1 MVASR
6 PSNQRRTGG
15 PKVAKK
21 FYTIMIVPHATAK
34 FRRLRV
40 SKNLLLGGGAFVSA
54 LHLAGLTVPHFVIR
68 TLTLS
73 HGLAKMTQENAER
86 RKSNE
91 RFDASLND
99 LRNRFQEI
107 ESKAT
112 KLALMVGVEDLPTQ
126 TRGAGGGRLP
136 DLRGIDPRQAE
147 PLIDSQIQTLKER
160 SGVLQDSFRVLDTA
174 FQKQALLL
182 SSTPSIYPVRGLLGN
197 GFGWRRDPF
206 TGMRDFHQGLDIV
219 APQGTRVVA
228 PADGIVTRVGP
239 AGGFGLSLF
248 ISHGYGVVT
257 RYGHLSSTAV
267 EVGQRVRR
275 GETIATTGSTGRST
289 GPHLHYEV
297 MVHQKAVDPL
307 VYILEESKVF

>member
-1 MVASR
+1 M
-6 PSNQRRTGG
+6 
-15 PKVAKK
+15 AKK

-40 SKNLLLGGGAFVSA
+40 SRNLLLGGGAFLSA
-54 LHLAGLTVPHFVIR
+54 LLLSGLTVPHFLIR
-68 TLTLS
+68 TLSLS
-73 HGLAKMTQENAER
+73 HGLAKMTQENAEL

-91 RFDASLND
+91 RFDASLNE
-99 LRNRFQEI
+99 LRNRLQEI

-112 KLALMVGVEDLPTQ
+112 KFALMVGVEDLPTQ
-126 TRGAGGGRLP
+126 PMGAGGGTLP

-147 PLIDSQIQTLKER
+147 PIIDSQIRTLKER

-248 ISHGYGVVT
+248 VSHGYGVVT

-267 EVGQRVRR
+267 KVGQRVRR
-275 GETIATTGSTGRST
+275 GETIAATGSTGRST

>member
-1 MVASR
+1 
-6 PSNQRRTGG
+6 
-15 PKVAKK
+15 VAKK

-40 SKNLLLGGGAFVSA
+40 SRNLLLTGAAFVSA
-54 LHLAGLTVPHFVIR
+54 LLLAGLTVPHFIIR

-73 HGLAKMTQENAER
+73 HGLAKMTQENAEL

-99 LRNRFQEI
+99 LRNRLQEI
-107 ESKAT
+107 EGKAA
-112 KLALMVGVEDLPTQ
+112 KFALMVGVEDLPTQ
-126 TRGAGGGRLP
+126 TMGAGGGTLP
-136 DLRGIDPRQAE
+136 DLKGIDPRQAE

-160 SGVLQDSFRVLDTA
+160 SGILQDSFRVLDTA

-248 ISHGYGVVT
+248 ISHGFGVVT
-257 RYGHLSSTAV
+257 RYGHLSSTTV
-267 EVGQRVRR
+267 KVGQRVRR
-275 GETIATTGSTGRST
+275 GDPIAMTGSTGRST

-297 MVHQKAVDPL
+297 LVHQKAVDPL

>member
-1 MVASR
+1 M
-6 PSNQRRTGG
+6 
-15 PKVAKK
+15 AKK

-40 SKNLLLGGGAFVSA
+40 SKNLLLGGGAFLSA
-54 LHLAGLTVPHFVIR
+54 LLLAGLTVPHFVIR

-73 HGLAKMTQENAER
+73 HGLAKMTAENAEL

-91 RFDASLND
+91 KFDASLND
-99 LRNRFQEI
+99 LRNRLQEI
-107 ESKAT
+107 ETKAT
-112 KLALMVGVEDLPTQ
+112 KFALMVGVEDLPTQ
-126 TRGAGGGRLP
+126 TMAAGGGTLP

-267 EVGQRVRR
+267 KVGQRVRR
-275 GETIATTGSTGRST
+275 GELIATTGSTGRST

>member
-1 MVASR
+1 
-6 PSNQRRTGG
+6 
-15 PKVAKK
+15 VAKK

-40 SKNLLLGGGAFVSA
+40 SRNLLLGGGAFLSA
-54 LHLAGLTVPHFVIR
+54 LLLSGLTVPHFLIR
-68 TLTLS
+68 TLSLS
-73 HGLAKMTQENAER
+73 HGLAKMTQENAEL

-91 RFDASLND
+91 RFDASLNE
-99 LRNRFQEI
+99 LRNRLQEI

-112 KLALMVGVEDLPTQ
+112 KFALMVGVEDLPTQ
-126 TRGAGGGRLP
+126 PMGAGGGTLP

-147 PLIDSQIQTLKER
+147 PIIDSQIRTLKER

-248 ISHGYGVVT
+248 VSHGYGVVT

-267 EVGQRVRR
+267 KVGQRVRR
-275 GETIATTGSTGRST
+275 GETIAATGSTGRST

>member
-1 MVASR
+1 M
-6 PSNQRRTGG
+6 
-15 PKVAKK
+15 AKK

-40 SKNLLLGGGAFVSA
+40 SRNLLLTSAAFLSA
-54 LHLAGLTVPHFVIR
+54 LLLAGLTVPHFIFR
-68 TLTLS
+68 NLTLS
-73 HGLAKMTQENAER
+73 HGLAKMTQENAEL
-86 RKSNE
+86 RKTNE
-91 RFDASLND
+91 KVDASLNE
-99 LRNRFQEI
+99 LRNRLQEI
-107 ESKAT
+107 ESKAA
-112 KLALMVGVEDLPTQ
+112 KFALMVGVEDLPTQ
-126 TRGAGGGRLP
+126 TMAAGGGTLP
-136 DLRGIDPRQAE
+136 DLKGIDPRQAE

-248 ISHGYGVVT
+248 ISHGFGVVT
-257 RYGHLSSTAV
+257 RYGHLSSTTV
-267 EVGQRVRR
+267 KVGQRVRR
-275 GETIATTGSTGRST
+275 GDPIALTGSTGRST

-297 MVHQKAVDPL
+297 LVHQKAVDPL

>member
-1 MVASR
+1 M
-6 PSNQRRTGG
+6 
-15 PKVAKK
+15 AKK

-40 SKNLLLGGGAFVSA
+40 SRNLLLGGGAFLSA
-54 LHLAGLTVPHFVIR
+54 LLLAGLTVPHFLIR
-68 TLTLS
+68 TLSLS
-73 HGLAKMTQENAER
+73 HGLAKMTQENAEL

-91 RFDASLND
+91 RFDASLNE
-99 LRNRFQEI
+99 LRNRLQEI

-112 KLALMVGVEDLPTQ
+112 KFALMVGVEDLPTQ
-126 TRGAGGGRLP
+126 PMGAGGGTLP

-147 PLIDSQIQTLKER
+147 PIIDSQIRTLKER

-248 ISHGYGVVT
+248 VSHGYGVVT

-267 EVGQRVRR
+267 KVGQRVRR
-275 GETIATTGSTGRST
+275 GETIAATGSTGRST